1 MVFQNSFFEH
11 QRKTKAS
18 LDSVSLSLSLSLSG
32 SLQLTLSLP
41 EVGGS
46 KRAVGCCPF
55 GLAMRFCATPW
66 WPPPVTLTLMN
77 IKRTCSA
84 KLQSQSFLW
93 RPCLGF
99 VVLKRICFAK
109 LQSQSF
115 LWRFCLG
122 FVILKRTCS
131 AKALVSKFPLETL
144 FGFCWPCLKYCV

>member
-1 MVFQNSFFEH
+1 MAPPSYTDTDEH
-11 QRKTKAS
+11 I
-18 LDSVSLSLSLSLSG
+18 L
-32 SLQLTLSLP
+32 
-41 EVGGS
+41 
-46 KRAVGCCPF
+46 
-55 GLAMRFCATPW
+55 
-66 WPPPVTLTLMN
+66 
-77 IKRTCSA
+77 KRTCSA

-122 FVILKRTCS
+122 FVVLKRTCS

-144 FGFCWPCLKYCV
+144 FGFCWPCLPKARILRLDSF